1 MHTSKHQPSI
11 CPDCGSKK
19 VARILWGMP
28 EWSPKMQNEIDQ
40 GKLILGGCVVSDR
53 DPKWQCV
60 DCGTKIFQVNQ

>member
-1 MHTSKHQPSI
+1 MHTSKHQPDT
-11 CPDCGSKK
+11 CPDCGSNK

-28 EWSPKMQNEIDQ
+28 AWSPKMQNEIDQ

-60 DCGTKIFQVNQ
+60 DCGTKIFQEKR